1 MLADEMRDR
10 SLSPMELDSP
20 PDSPHL
26 STPLLGSSRECSPTP
41 ALSPTNVPDLVA
53 KLDHPLPRLSPTSS
67 IASSSGAQ
75 DMQMSPIGSKS
86 SSNLIS
92 VLASDII
99 LPQPY
104 LSSTQEVN
112 IKRHFVSEPIPI
124 SSGRAPTPPAPPLS
138 VASPILSTTDSKA
151 ASKPTLHPGKSEI
164 RNSFVSASFM
174 TELVAPVDKLS
185 SQEKPVEPQKK
196 AESMARKKLRVS
208 PLPPTTPSNTSPPIK
223 PKPTQPPPIAQNAV
237 ASMAR
242 FFSRNQFQPD
252 LHTPGTSHL
261 ASTPS
266 TPTMVPLL
274 PSGPLTCTSS
284 VPAPMAPTST
294 LPPPPPAL
302 QQRHPFLSPGPPL
315 HTSSEAQRWQAA
327 TYSHHNHQCHYTPHS
342 FDSDETV
349 LDDYNEHEGLT
360 NEDKAS
366 SVSRIILR
374 TKHPQTAAPPPPN
387 QPPSPRHP
395 RTPHHS
401 SHRHITTPSPTPSPT
416 SPIPVAPNTPVRPSA
431 QSASNNNNH
440 HHHHE
445 PSPAHEYTPSQDSE
459 RDPVWT
465 PTCTQALRRHW
476 QTLSLRVRFGLF
488 RAQRRMKSR
497 LATL

>member
-1 MLADEMRDR
+1 
-10 SLSPMELDSP
+10 MELDSP

-53 KLDHPLPRLSPTSS
+53 KLDHPLPRLSLTSS
-67 IASSSGAQ
+67 IASSS
-75 DMQMSPIGSKS
+75 
-86 SSNLIS
+86 
-92 VLASDII
+92 ASDII

-151 ASKPTLHPGKSEI
+151 ASKPTLRPGKSEI

-196 AESMARKKLRVS
+196 AESTARKKLRVS

-266 TPTMVPLL
+266 TPTMCTRAN
-274 PSGPLTCTSS
+274 GPHLY
-284 VPAPMAPTST
+284 APTTASSSPT
-294 LPPPPPAL
+294 AASLPLP
-302 QQRHPFLSPGPPL
+302 RTTTTHID
-315 HTSSEAQRWQAA
+315 QAA
-327 TYSHHNHQCHYTPHS
+327 TYSHHNHQHHYTPHS

-416 SPIPVAPNTPVRPSA
+416 SPIPVTPNTPVRPSA